1 LQPRAESIDPR
12 RSCGVGSFAVQLAR
26 WKDAY
31 VIGTAASANLAFVRE
46 LGADEAIDYTA
57 GRFED
62 VVRDVDVVLDLI
74 GGGTLERSWSIA
86 KRGGI
91 VVTTVGNISAEYG
104 VRGIS
109 SIVNPSG
116 RQLRDIS

>member
-1 LQPRAESIDPR
+1 
-12 RSCGVGSFAVQLAR
+12 
-26 WKDAY
+26 
-31 VIGTAASANLAFVRE
+31 
-46 LGADEAIDYTA
+46 
-57 GRFED
+57 
-62 VVRDVDVVLDLI
+62 VLDLI